1 MASRELPFPV
11 FDADSHM
18 YETQEALT
26 KFLPDKRKHVIDYW
40 QVRGRTKIVIR
51 GHISYIP
58 NPTFDMVARPGAQ
71 EEYFRHG
78 TGGKSYREIMGE
90 PMKAIPAFR
99 EPGPRLQVMDELG
112 VDYAL
117 MLPSLASLIEERM
130 TDDPDLTHDVIHA
143 LNQWMYETWSFNYK
157 ERIFATPVITL
168 PIVERALEELEW
180 CLERGART
188 VLVRPAPVP
197 GYRGSRSPGFEEF
210 DPFWQACIKAEIP
223 VSMHAADC
231 GYAKFMSV
239 WEPGDE
245 SLPFQPTAF
254 KMLAMAHRPIEDA
267 MGALIC
273 HGALSRNPELR
284 IVSIES
290 GADWVPHLFN
300 GLKGVYKRMPHAFSE
315 DPIEA
320 FKRCIYIS
328 PFWEDRFVEI
338 VKTVGSDRVVF
349 GSDWPHPEGLADPL
363 TLVDELTELDQEDV
377 EKIMGGNMMKVMKVN
392 QTGQRLASGEKTHG
406 PREKLQD
413 GRVRGTDKAKVA
425 ALEAFVAGCGNPR

>member
-1 MASRELPFPV
+1 MPSRELPFPV
-11 FDADSHM
+11 FDADNHM

-26 KFLPDKRKHVIDYW
+26 KFLPDHRKHVIDYV
-40 QVRGRTKIVIR
+40 QVRGRTKIVVR
-51 GHISYIP
+51 GHISDYIP
-58 NPTFDMVARPGAQ
+58 NPTFEVVARPGAQ

-78 TGGKSYREIMGE
+78 SGGKSYREIMGE

-99 EPGPRLQVMDELG
+99 EPGPRLEVMDELG

-117 MLPSLASLIEERM
+117 MFPTLASLVEERM
-130 TDDPDLTHDVIHA
+130 KDDPELTHDVIHA

-168 PIVERALEELEW
+168 PIVDRALEELEW

-197 GYRGSRSPGFEEF
+197 GYRGSRSFGFEEF
-210 DPFWQACIKAEIP
+210 DPFWQACIKAGIP
-223 VSMHAADC
+223 VSMHASDS
-231 GYAKFMSV
+231 GYAEFLNA

-245 SLPFQPTAF
+245 FLPFKPTAF
-254 KMLAMAHRPIEDA
+254 RSLAMGHRPIEDA
-267 MGALIC
+267 MGALVC

-284 IVSIES
+284 ILSIEN
-290 GADWVPHLFN
+290 GAEWVPHLFK
-300 GLKGVYKRMPHAFSE
+300 GLKGVYKKMPNAFAE

-328 PFWEDRFVEI
+328 PFWEDNFVDI
-338 VKTVGSDRVVF
+338 VKMVGSDRVVF

-363 TLVDELTELDQEDV
+363 TFVDELSGLDQEDV
-377 EKIMGGNMMKVMKVN
+377 EKIMGGNLMKLMKVS
-392 QTGQRLASGEKTHG
+392 Q
-406 PREKLQD
+406 P
-413 GRVRGTDKAKVA
+413 AKQVSA
-425 ALEAFVAGCGNPR
+425 